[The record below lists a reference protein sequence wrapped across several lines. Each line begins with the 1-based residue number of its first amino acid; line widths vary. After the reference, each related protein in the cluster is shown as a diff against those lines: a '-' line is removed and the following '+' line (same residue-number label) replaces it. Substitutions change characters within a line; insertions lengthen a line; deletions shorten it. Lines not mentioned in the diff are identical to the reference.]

1 MQHGNIIRAV
11 LGSHPEH
18 DWLSATR
25 RGITTYYH
33 QQDTDLRLEVGYD
46 DDDVHTRDFIEP
58 WANGFPNPKATSY
71 YAYLYYGATLIED
84 FIVVYVDGGRLA
96 LPLPQNGTNDVPQL
110 RYRIAQIID
119 GGGALDQYMKQAGL
133 IVAP

>member
-18 DWLSATR
+18 DWLSTTR
-25 RGITTYYH
+25 KGVTTFYH

-71 YAYLYYGATLIED
+71 YVYLYYRATLIED
-84 FIVVYVDGGRLA
+84 FIIAYVDGGRSG
-96 LPLPQNGTNDVPQL
+96 LPLPEVGTNDVQQL
-110 RYRIAQIID
+110 KYRIAQIID
-119 GGGALDQYMKQAGL
+119 SGGELDRFMKQAGL
-133 IVAP
+133 SVLP